1 MTFARWVP
9 SPVVN
14 LTIRWVSNLI
24 VCFAPTLSSGEDTL
38 MIRGGEYDGDLL
50 LGLLL
55 GVLLLVLDE
64 ILLVQ
69 ACKCSEPLVEALVL
83 ALELLLGVDV
93 LLAAEPVG
101 VGDL

>member
-1 MTFARWVP
+1 
-9 SPVVN
+9 
-14 LTIRWVSNLI
+14 
-24 VCFAPTLSSGEDTL
+24 

-64 ILLVQ
+64 SLLVQ

-93 LLAAEPVG
+93 LFVVESFLDELLTVCLLFP
-101 VGDL
+101 LTTQIQTFLFLP

>member
-1 MTFARWVP
+1 MVYL
-9 SPVVN
+9 V
-14 LTIRWVSNLI
+14 IRWVSNFI

-38 MIRGGEYDGDLL
+38 TILGGEYDGDLL

-55 GVLLLVLDE
+55 RVLLLVLD
-64 ILLVQ
+64 VQ

-83 ALELLLGVDV
+83 ALELLLGVGV
-93 LLAAEPVG
+93 LLVVEPLG